1 MSREIKFR
9 AWDAKKMKIRA
20 GCKGFYK
27 QNGYVLA
34 KAPYHPYANKRGY
47 VPLHRLVMENY
58 LGRYLTPRKE
68 LVHHIDGDRSN
79 NNIQN
84 LKLTTPSEHYIEE
97 HFKAR
102 NPNGQFVAEEE
113 IFSEMKF
120 RLYDRDKNIVQ
131 IYTLKELMSKTFRR
145 AKFKFRGRWTGLK
158 DKNGKEI
165 YEGDIIYWE
174 INNGVGIES
183 YTAIV
188 KWSENLVKEGWSQTY
203 KWLVGYTKNYY
214 RGSYDE
220 LSTPAAYND
229 ELQVIGNIYENP
241 ELLEE
246 TA

>member
-131 IYTLKELMSKTFRR
+131 IYTLKELMSKTYRR

-158 DKNGKEI
+158 DKYGKEI
-165 YEGDIIYWE
+165 YEGDILELYIPNWADCDDVQRFV
-174 INNGVGIES
+174 INEYCPDVSYLQAVVKHCEECLLDGENDYIE
-183 YTAIV
+183 V
-188 KWSENLVKEGWSQTY
+188 V
-203 KWLVGYTKNYY
+203 
-214 RGSYDE
+214 
-220 LSTPAAYND
+220 
-229 ELQVIGNIYENP
+229 GNIYENP
-241 ELLEE
+241 ELLEV

>member
-131 IYTLKELMSKTFRR
+131 IYTLKELMSKTYRR

-158 DKNGKEI
+158 DKYGKEI
-165 YEGDIIYWE
+165 FEGDILA
-174 INNGVGIES
+174 INNTRYV
-183 YTAIV
+183 
-188 KWSENLVKEGWSQTY
+188 
-203 KWLVGYTKNYY
+203 VGYREYSGGWQLEIKNEYCAEMVQ
-214 RGSYDE
+214 GNCE
-220 LSTPAAYND
+220 LL
-229 ELQVIGNIYENP
+229 EIIGNIYENP
-241 ELLEE
+241 ELLEA

>member
-1 MSREIKFR
+1 MREIKFR

-79 NNIQN
+79 NDIQN

-131 IYTLKELMSKTFRR
+131 IYTLKELISKTYRR

-158 DKNGKEI
+158 DKHGKDI
-165 YEGDIIYWE
+165 YEGDIVQFTVFDCFD
-174 INNGVGIES
+174 NDKQFNGVVKFAEGQWQIWNSTES
-183 YTAIV
+183 EYYGSDGAFDLWYVNQQDDEFEIV
-188 KWSENLVKEGWSQTY
+188 S
-203 KWLVGYTKNYY
+203 
-214 RGSYDE
+214 
-220 LSTPAAYND
+220 
-229 ELQVIGNIYENP
+229 NIYENP
-241 ELLEE
+241 QLLD
-246 TA
+246 T